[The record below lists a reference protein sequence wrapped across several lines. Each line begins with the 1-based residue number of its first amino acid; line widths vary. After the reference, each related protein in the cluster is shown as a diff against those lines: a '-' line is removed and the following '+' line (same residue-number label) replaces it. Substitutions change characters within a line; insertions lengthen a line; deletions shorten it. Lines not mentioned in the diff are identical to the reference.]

1 MKKIS
6 QYYFQASSL
15 ITTGNMQS
23 VITIFGNLAA
33 AAFSALSIILISRK
47 MGPTLFGEFSTAF
60 ALVLIL
66 NKLNHLGLS
75 ITAQNVLS
83 TALKDKTKTN
93 TLSRELFTL
102 RIILTGVVLVIFLP
116 LSPLLTKVLDIS
128 NPYLVPFAIVF
139 GSSMVYFE
147 YLMSL
152 LQGIHRFY
160 QAIFA
165 NMLQAIGKFL
175 LAFAYVVVAPSFVIT
190 FVLYVAIPVVPLLF
204 AKKLLPRWLTPLKI
218 SYSFK
223 HMNEILAISKHTAIT
238 ILAGAVIQ
246 NIGVLFVKGY
256 LNSFDAGIFG
266 GVSRIAL
273 LFSIIGV
280 SLTQVLYPRVSQ
292 YKMKQDIL
300 SFIKKSIY
308 LVMAAILCFIAL
320 IPFSQLLIV
329 LVLGGEYISGTQ
341 ALMFL
346 LLGEFFFIAT
356 APFSALFFS
365 FEKEKYFSISGIGQ
379 LITTFVLNIMFI
391 PMFGLVGAA
400 LASLLTKM
408 AIFVFTIL
416 YAKSSYHEK
425 FAK

>member
-1 MKKIS
+1 
-6 QYYFQASSL
+6 
-15 ITTGNMQS
+15 
-23 VITIFGNLAA
+23 
-33 AAFSALSIILISRK
+33 
-47 MGPTLFGEFSTAF
+47 
-60 ALVLIL
+60 
-66 NKLNHLGLS
+66 
-75 ITAQNVLS
+75 
-83 TALKDKTKTN
+83 
-93 TLSRELFTL
+93 
-102 RIILTGVVLVIFLP
+102 
-116 LSPLLTKVLDIS
+116 
-128 NPYLVPFAIVF
+128 
-139 GSSMVYFE
+139 
-147 YLMSL
+147 MSL

-280 SLTQVLYPRVSQ
+280 SLTQVRYPRVSQ